1 MDNNNTFSKSQLEKM
16 NIDPKYESNW
26 IQNLNNINDNQD
38 VKLYATGQSSI
49 STGRVY
55 IALPSNIKLTD
66 QDILKYN
73 IMK

>member
-1 MDNNNTFSKSQLEKM
+1 MDNIFSKSQLEKM
-16 NIDPKYESNW
+16 NTDPKYGSNW
-26 IQNLNNINDNQD
+26 IQNLNNVNDNQG

-55 IALPSNIKLTD
+55 IALPANIKLTD

>member
-1 MDNNNTFSKSQLEKM
+1 MDNHDTFSKSKLERM
-16 NIDPKYESNW
+16 NIDPKYGSNW
-26 IQNLNNINDNQD
+26 IQNLNNLNDNQA

-55 IALPSNIKLTD
+55 IALPANMKLTD

>member
-1 MDNNNTFSKSQLEKM
+1 MDNTFSKSQLEKM
-16 NIDPKYESNW
+16 NTDPKYGSNW
-26 IQNLNNINDNQD
+26 IQNLNNINNNQG

-55 IALPSNIKLTD
+55 IALPANIKLTD

>member
-1 MDNNNTFSKSQLEKM
+1 MDNHNTFSKSQLERM
-16 NIDPKYESNW
+16 NFDRKYGSNW
-26 IQNLNNINDNQD
+26 IKNINNINNNQD

-55 IALPSNIKLTD
+55 IALPANMKLTD

>member
-1 MDNNNTFSKSQLEKM
+1 MDNHNTFSKSQLEKM
-16 NIDPKYESNW
+16 NFDRKYGSNW
-26 IQNLNNINDNQD
+26 IQNLNNINNNQG
-38 VKLYATGQSSI
+38 VKLYATGQSNI

-55 IALPSNIKLTD
+55 IALPANMKLSD

>member
-1 MDNNNTFSKSQLEKM
+1 MDNHRTFYKSHLETL
-16 NIDPKYESNW
+16 NIDRKYGSNW
-26 IQNLNNINDNQD
+26 IQNLNNVNNNQD

-55 IALPSNIKLTD
+55 IALPANMKLTD